1 MEMIADK
8 WVVEQNPCSLKATL
22 AVTSVAF
29 VMIAAITLAVCVYW
43 RDEVGRKI
51 SSILRDT

>member
-1 MEMIADK
+1 MIADK